1 MSRRWAGLAVFAVAL
16 VVAAGVAFWLTRP
29 SSGAADVGRKPDRL
43 PAPGSCWTVDSS
55 AALGAFPW
63 PGEPVDCAVE
73 HTAEVFYHNQVDPAL
88 VRAAA
93 TAKGDD
99 AAVRQN
105 LMYAQA
111 RRTCTV
117 LASTYLGGSWH
128 ATRVRVIANWV
139 KPQQSGYF
147 GCALVETADPAGN
160 RFVRRTGS
168 LKGAG
173 RSLAIDCVNRD
184 GPALVYVPCAQP
196 HDGEFV
202 GTYTITPPDAPFD
215 QTAVGN
221 TASRGC
227 TQTALSFLALPSDA
241 KRDDLRA
248 GYVGPTS
255 ATEWLGSDQ
264 TFACYALAL
273 DGRLK
278 GSLKSLGSGALPR
291 P

>member
-1 MSRRWAGLAVFAVAL
+1 VIV
-16 VVAAGVAFWLTRP
+16 GVAFWLTRP
-29 SSGAADVGRKPDRL
+29 AAGAADVGKKPDHL
-43 PAPGSCWTVDSS
+43 PAPGSCWTVDEPG
-55 AALGAFPW
+55 ALAAFPW
-63 PGEPVDCAVE
+63 PGEPVDCGTA
-73 HTAEVFYHNQVDPAL
+73 HTAEVFYHNQVDPDL
-88 VRAAA
+88 VRRAAA
-93 TAKGDD
+93 AKGED
-99 AAVRQN
+99 ATLKQN

-128 ATRVRVIANWV
+128 ATRVRVIASWV
-139 KPQQSGYF
+139 NPQRSGYF

-173 RSLAIDCVNRD
+173 AALAIDCVSRD
-184 GPALVYVPCAQP
+184 GPTLVYVPCTQP

-221 TASRGC
+221 TATKGC
-227 TQTALSFLALPSDA
+227 TQTALTFLALPGNA

-248 GYVGPTS
+248 GYVGPTN
-255 ATEWLGSDQ
+255 AGDWLGSDR
-264 TFACYALAL
+264 TFACYTLAVT
-273 DGRLK
+273 GRLRGTLK
-278 GSLKSLGSGALPR
+278 GLGTGPLPR
-291 P
+291 